1 MKKHPN
7 NFKSDLLE
15 QIFYV
20 VNKYI
25 MNISQYKKP
34 GKLSLSLLPI
44 MEDITF
50 LTQCMLVVILKMEIR
65 KKILE

>member
-1 MKKHPN
+1 MQKQPN
-7 NFKSDLLE
+7 NFRLELLE

-34 GKLSLSLLPI
+34 GKLSPSLFRI

-50 LTQCMLVVILKMEIR
+50 LTQLYAGG
-65 KKILE
+65 

>member
-1 MKKHPN
+1 MKKQPN
-7 NFKSDLLE
+7 NFRLELLE

-34 GKLSLSLLPI
+34 GKLSPSLLRI

-50 LTQCMLVVILKMEIR
+50 LTQLYAGG
-65 KKILE
+65 

>member
-1 MKKHPN
+1 MKKQPN
-7 NFKSDLLE
+7 NFRLELLE
-15 QIFYV
+15 QIFYI

-34 GKLSLSLLPI
+34 GKLSPSLLHI

-50 LTQCMLVVILKMEIR
+50 LTQLYAGS
-65 KKILE
+65 